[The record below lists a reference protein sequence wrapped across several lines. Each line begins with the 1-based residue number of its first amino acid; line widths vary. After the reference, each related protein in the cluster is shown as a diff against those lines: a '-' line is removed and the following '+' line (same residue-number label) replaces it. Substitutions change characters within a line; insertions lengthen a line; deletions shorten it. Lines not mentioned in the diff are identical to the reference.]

1 MTIYHNKGENM
12 DYIRLENICKSYD
25 NIEIIKNIN
34 FSLKKGEI
42 VSFLGK
48 SGVGKTTLF
57 NILAGFEKADNGQIF
72 LEEKEITNQKKNI
85 SYMTQKH
92 LLLPYL
98 NVLDNVCLP
107 FKINGINKKIAY
119 EKAIP
124 ILEKFGLY
132 KHINKYPSELS
143 GGMKQ
148 RVAFIR
154 AYLKESDLMLFDE
167 PFSALDSITKQ
178 SVYKWFKQMIKYE
191 NKTTVFITHDI
202 NEAIYLSDKIYIL
215 AKKPASIVL
224 SLNIE
229 NNIKDFRTSN
239 EFLSYYKQI
248 LNCLEKYLDEDN

>member
-1 MTIYHNKGENM
+1 M

-25 NIEIIKNIN
+25 NIEIIKNIS

-42 VSFLGK
+42 ISFLGK

-57 NILAGFEKADNGQIF
+57 NILAGFEKADDGKIF
-72 LEEKEITNQKKNI
+72 LQGEDITNKKKNI

-98 NVLDNVCLP
+98 NVLDNVCLS
-107 FKINGINKKIAY
+107 FKIKGVDKKISY
-119 EKAIP
+119 EMAIP
-124 ILEKFGLY
+124 ILEKFGLS
-132 KHINKYPSELS
+132 KHMKKYPNELS

-154 AYLKESDLMLFDE
+154 AYLKQSDLMLFDE
-167 PFSALDSITKQ
+167 PFSALDSITKE
-178 SVYKWFKQMIKYE
+178 SVYEWFKEMVKYKQ
-191 NKTTVFITHDI
+191 KTTIFITHDI

-215 AKKPASIVL
+215 AKKPANIVL
-224 SLNIE
+224 SLNIDNNVE
-229 NNIKDFRTSN
+229 NFRTSN

-248 LNCLEKYLDEDN
+248 TECLKKYLEEN

>member
-1 MTIYHNKGENM
+1 M

-25 NIEIIKNIN
+25 NIEIIKNIS

-42 VSFLGK
+42 ISFLGK

-57 NILAGFEKADNGQIF
+57 NILAGFEKADDGKIF
-72 LEEKEITNQKKNI
+72 LQGEDITNKKKNI

-98 NVLDNVCLP
+98 NVLDNVCLS
-107 FKINGINKKIAY
+107 FKINGVDKKISY

-124 ILEKFGLY
+124 ILEKFGLS
-132 KHINKYPSELS
+132 KHIKKYPNELS

-154 AYLKESDLMLFDE
+154 AYLKQSDLMLFDE
-167 PFSALDSITKQ
+167 PFSALDSITKE
-178 SVYKWFKQMIKYE
+178 SIYEWFKEMVKY
-191 NKTTVFITHDI
+191 NQKTTIFITHDI

-215 AKKPASIVL
+215 AKKPANIVL
-224 SLNIE
+224 SLNIDNNVE
-229 NNIKDFRTSN
+229 NFRTSN
-239 EFLSYYKQI
+239 GFLSYYKQI
-248 LNCLEKYLDEDN
+248 TDCLKKYLEEN

>member
-1 MTIYHNKGENM
+1 M
-12 DYIRLENICKSYD
+12 DYIRLENICKAYD
-25 NIEIIKNIN
+25 NIEIIKDIN

-57 NILAGFEKADNGQIF
+57 NILAGFEKADKGKIF
-72 LEEKEITNQKKNI
+72 LEEKDITNKKKNI

-98 NVLDNVCLP
+98 NVLDNVCLS
-107 FKINGINKKIAY
+107 FKINGVDKKIAY

-132 KHINKYPSELS
+132 KHINKYPYELS

-148 RVAFIR
+148 RVSFIR
-154 AYLKESDLMLFDE
+154 AYLKQSDLMLFDE

-178 SVYKWFKQMIKYE
+178 SVYEWFKQMIKYE
-191 NKTTVFITHDI
+191 EKTTIFITHDI
-202 NEAIYLSDKIYIL
+202 NEAIYLSDKIYVL
-215 AKKPASIVL
+215 AKKPANIVL
-224 SLNIE
+224 SLNID
-229 NNIKDFRTSN
+229 NNINNFRTSQQ
-239 EFLSYYKQI
+239 FLHYYKTI
-248 LNCLEKYLDEDN
+248 MECLETYLEEEN

>member
-1 MTIYHNKGENM
+1 M
-12 DYIRLENICKSYD
+12 DYIRLENISKSYD
-25 NIEIIKNIN
+25 NIGIIDDIN
-34 FSLKKGEI
+34 FSFKKGKI

-57 NILAGFEKADNGQIF
+57 NILAGFEKADTGKIF
-72 LEEKEITNQKKNI
+72 LQGEDITNKKKNI

-98 NVLDNVCLP
+98 NVLDNVCLS
-107 FKINGINKKIAY
+107 FKIKGINKKLAY

-124 ILEKFGLY
+124 ILEKFGLSQ
-132 KHINKYPSELS
+132 HINKYPNELS

-148 RVAFIR
+148 RVSFIR

-167 PFSALDSITKQ
+167 PFSALDSITKE
-178 SVYKWFKQMIKYE
+178 SIYEWFKQMIKYE

-215 AKKPASIVL
+215 SKKPANIVL
-224 SLNIE
+224 SLDINNNVE
-229 NNIKDFRTSN
+229 NFRTSN
-239 EFLSYYKQI
+239 EFLLYYKEI
-248 LNCLEKYLDEDN
+248 TDCLKKYLEEN

>member
-1 MTIYHNKGENM
+1 M
-12 DYIRLENICKSYD
+12 DYIRLENISKSYN
-25 NIEIIKNIN
+25 NIKIIEDIN

-57 NILAGFEKADNGQIF
+57 NILAGFEEADTGNIF
-72 LEEKEITNQKKNI
+72 LQNKDITDKKKNI

-98 NVLDNVCLP
+98 NVLDNVCLS
-107 FKINGINKKIAY
+107 FKIKNIDKKTAY

-124 ILEKFGLY
+124 ILKKFGLE

-148 RVAFIR
+148 RVSFIR

-167 PFSALDSITKQ
+167 PFSALDSITKEDI
-178 SVYKWFKQMIKYE
+178 YEWFKQVIKYE
-191 NKTTVFITHDI
+191 QKTTIFITHDI
-202 NEAIYLSDKIYIL
+202 NEAIYLSDKVYIL
-215 AKKPASIVL
+215 AKKPANIVL
-224 SLNIE
+224 ALDID
-229 NNIKDFRTSN
+229 NNVKDFRTSSQ
-239 EFLSYYKQI
+239 FLLYYKQI
-248 LNCLEKYLDEDN
+248 TDCLKNI

>member
-1 MTIYHNKGENM
+1 M

-25 NIEIIKNIN
+25 NIKIIDNIN

-57 NILAGFEKADNGQIF
+57 NILAGFEKADNGEIF
-72 LEEKEITNQKKNI
+72 LQNKNITNEKKNI

-98 NVLDNVCLP
+98 NVLDNVCLS
-107 FKINGINKKIAY
+107 FKIKGINKKIAY

-124 ILEKFGLY
+124 MLEKFGL
-132 KHINKYPSELS
+132 KDHIHKYPWELS

-148 RVAFIR
+148 RVSFIR

-167 PFSALDSITKQ
+167 PFSALDSITKE
-178 SVYKWFKQMIKYE
+178 SIYEWFKNMVKYE
-191 NKTTVFITHDI
+191 EKTTIFITHDI

-215 AKKPASIVL
+215 AKKPANIVL
-224 SLNIE
+224 SLDINNSIE
-229 NNIKDFRTSN
+229 NFRTSN
-239 EFLSYYKQI
+239 EFLSYYKDI
-248 LNCLEKYLDEDN
+248 TDCLKKYLGEND

>member
-1 MTIYHNKGENM
+1 M
-12 DYIRLENICKSYD
+12 DYIRLENISKSYNNIKIID
-25 NIEIIKNIN
+25 NIS
-34 FSLKKGEI
+34 FSLQKGEI

-57 NILAGFEKADNGQIF
+57 NILAGFEKSDSGKVF
-72 LEEKEITNQKKNI
+72 LQDEDITNKKKNI

-98 NVLDNVCLP
+98 NVLDNVCLS
-107 FKINGINKKIAY
+107 FKIKDINKKIAY

-124 ILEKFGLY
+124 ILKKFGLE

-148 RVAFIR
+148 RVSFIR

-167 PFSALDSITKQ
+167 PFSALDSITKE
-178 SVYKWFKQMIKYE
+178 SIYEWFKEVIKYE
-191 NKTTVFITHDI
+191 QKTTIFITHDI

-215 AKKPASIVL
+215 AKKPANIVL
-224 SLNIE
+224 SLKIDNHIE
-229 NNIKDFRTSN
+229 NFRTSN
-239 EFLSYYKQI
+239 EFLLHYKQI
-248 LNCLEKYLDEDN
+248 TECLKKYLDENN